1 MFRDNLSGHYILTAE
16 TTGCVTERPSWVH
29 HAKLHGL
36 LHVLGL
42 GLVGWLE
49 TSSFRLIMI
58 IEAITLSF
66 FLVAVYV
73 LRTLWENRN
82 LPPGPFPLPVI
93 GNLLSVGLKQPYRD
107 LANMTKKYGKLFRIQ
122 MGSRRV
128 IVINSYDIAREALVG
143 KAEDFAGR
151 PHHFFG
157 NIFGRNSTD
166 LAFQTFSQRW
176 KTQRKIAS
184 TALRLV
190 EDKANVASHVD
201 ELCDKF
207 HSSKGKPFWPQDL
220 VFKSLGNCLA
230 SLIFGKENK
239 LHDHEVDA
247 LIEVLHVFAKSLGAA
262 NVIDT
267 FPIFKI
273 IPFEIIK
280 KASRAGEIR
289 DEVFERKFK
298 EHASTFQ
305 SDNIRDLID
314 AMLKGFRDKN
324 CGLLQE
330 EHLISR

>member
-1 MFRDNLSGHYILTAE
+1 
-16 TTGCVTERPSWVH
+16 
-29 HAKLHGL
+29 
-36 LHVLGL
+36 
-42 GLVGWLE
+42 
-49 TSSFRLIMI
+49 MI
-58 IEAITLSF
+58 IEAITLLF
-66 FLVAVYV
+66 FLMAVYV
-73 LRTLWENRN
+73 VRTLWENRN
-82 LPPGPFPLPVI
+82 LPPGPFPLPVL

-122 MGSRRV
+122 MGSRKV
-128 IVINSYDIAREALVG
+128 IVINSYGIAREALVS

-166 LAFQTFSQRW
+166 LAFQTFSQTW
-176 KTQRKIAS
+176 KIQHKIAL
-184 TALRLV
+184 TALRLA
-190 EDKANVASHVD
+190 EDKANVSSHVD

-207 HSSKGKPFWPQDL
+207 HSNKGKPLWPRDL
-220 VFKSLGNCLA
+220 VFKSLGNCLS

-239 LHDHEVDA
+239 LLDDEVDA
-247 LIEVLHVFAKSLGAA
+247 LIEVLHIFARSLGAA

-267 FPIFKI
+267 FPILKN
-273 IPFEIIK
+273 IPIEIIK
-280 KASRAGEIR
+280 KASRAGKIR
-289 DEVFERKFK
+289 DEIFERKFK

-314 AMLKGFRDKN
+314 AMLKDFRDKN